1 MKITRSSNHV
11 AAWLVLALLAGCA
24 TGPEEPAAPA
34 PEPVSEPAP
43 IAPSEPARPQ
53 PEPIEPP
60 VQERIEI
67 GLLLPLSGEARGVG
81 AALRDAA
88 ALALFDANDP
98 RLALI
103 PFDTRGTPE
112 GARAAAEKAIAEG
125 VRVVLGPLL
134 ADSVDAAAP
143 TLREAGIPL
152 IGFSNDRRVA
162 QPGVYLMGFMPGQEV
177 QRIVRYAVRAGHERF
192 AALIPVNAYGER
204 VFSAFGPAA
213 LEAGGE
219 IVSLNRYEANP
230 DRLAEPV
237 RRLARYDERRAAYE
251 AEIAFLEG
259 LGDDL
264 SMEILETLENRET
277 LRGPGFDA
285 VLIAEGDP
293 LVRTL
298 APLLPF
304 YEVDPAEVQFL
315 GTGLWDVPSLSR
327 EPPLRGAWFSAPD
340 PDRPRAFLAR
350 FKRVYDREAPRL
362 ATLAYD
368 GMALVARLARIP
380 VKERRFTAAALRDP
394 AGFKGIDG
402 AFRFTDSGI
411 AQRQLAIIAIRREGF
426 EVIDPAPAGFQAP
439 VLGRLKSGLGG
450 APVGFAARR

>member
-1 MKITRSSNHV
+1 MKITRSSGRLG
-11 AAWLVLALLAGCA
+11 AWLVLALLAGCA
-24 TGPEEPAAPA
+24 AGPEQSRAPA
-34 PEPVSEPAP
+34 PEPAIAPVLPAEPA
-43 IAPSEPARPQ
+43 APQ
-53 PEPIEPP
+53 GEPIEPP
-60 VQERIEI
+60 LQERVEI
-67 GLLLPLSGEARGVG
+67 GLLLPLSGQARGVG

-88 ALALFDANDP
+88 ALALFDAYDP
-98 RLALI
+98 RLTLI

-112 GARAAAEKAIAEG
+112 GARAAAERAVEAG
-125 VRVVLGPLL
+125 VRVALGPLL
-134 ADSVDAAAP
+134 ADSIDAAAP
-143 TLREAGIPL
+143 TLRVAGIPL

-177 QRIVRYAVRAGHERF
+177 RRIVEYAATQGHERF
-192 AALIPVNAYGER
+192 AGLIPINAYGER
-204 VFSAFGPAA
+204 VFATFGPAV

-219 IVSLNRYEANP
+219 IVSLNRYEADP

-251 AEIAFLEG
+251 AEVAFLES

-264 SMEILETLENRET
+264 SQQILKRLENKET
-277 LRGPGFDA
+277 LRGPGFDS

-327 EPPLRGAWFSAPD
+327 EPPLRGAWFPAPD

-368 GMALVARLARIP
+368 GMALIARLARDP
-380 VKERRFTAAALRDP
+380 VKEQRFSDRAFRDT
-394 AGFKGIDG
+394 AGFIGLDG
-402 AFRFTDSGI
+402 AFRFRESGI
-411 AQRQLAIIAIRREGF
+411 AERRLAVIAIRQGGF
-426 EVIDPAPAGFQAP
+426 EVIDPAPKGFQLPAIGALETGEA
-439 VLGRLKSGLGG
+439 VEGG
-450 APVGFAARR
+450 AD